1 MGWAA
6 AAMVSKFIQKFLFGV
21 TSNDPFT
28 VFGAALLF
36 MIIASIAALIPSAR
50 AARIDPL
57 QAIRY
62 E

>member
-1 MGWAA
+1 MGWASA
-6 AAMVSKFIQKFLFGV
+6 ALLAKFIEKLLFGV
-21 TSNDPFT
+21 TNNDPLT

-36 MIIASIAALIPSAR
+36 VIVAFVAALIPSAR